1 MLRAMGAQSDGEML
15 GVLLLAV
22 LVLAAV
28 VIVLLNDKRRARES
42 ERTRLA
48 AESAQRR
55 SNEGG
60 VMSENERV
68 MFEQHKKLNDLAIQK
83 LEAEVQ
89 LLQAQVKSRADDD
102 DRLHAAKEY
111 HELSV
116 EKTKLEI
123 DSLRLHI
130 TEQRKRMEDWGGGL
144 GGAG

>member
-1 MLRAMGAQSDGEML
+1 
-15 GVLLLAV
+15 
-22 LVLAAV
+22 
-28 VIVLLNDKRRARES
+28 
-42 ERTRLA
+42 
-48 AESAQRR
+48 
-55 SNEGG
+55 
-60 VMSENERV
+60 MSENDRV
-68 MFEQHKKLNDLAIQK
+68 MFEQHKRLNDLAIQK

-102 DRLHAAKEY
+102 DRLHAAKEF

-116 EKTKLEI
+116 EKTRLEI